1 MSTKVEFK
9 NVTKKYKMY
18 TRQIDKIKDLFT
30 SKESGDF
37 HYALSDVSF
46 SVESGE
52 IVGIIGL
59 NGSGKSTMSNLIS
72 GVTMPNEG
80 DVYVNGTAS
89 LIAIS
94 AGLNGQ
100 LTGLENIELKG
111 LMMGLSKKQ
120 IQEITPKVI
129 EFAEVGK
136 FINQPVKNYSSGM
149 RSRLGFAISINI
161 DPDVLV
167 IDEALSVGDPTFTQ
181 KCLDKMNE
189 FKDNGKTIFFISHS
203 LGQVKSFCTKAIW
216 VHYGKIKDY
225 GDVLPVT
232 AQYQKFLADYQ
243 KMTPEERIKFKA
255 EQLKENTHG
264 LLMTN
269 DVKTKKGFFDIFK
282 K

>member
-9 NVTKKYKMY
+9 HVTKKYKMY
-18 TRQIDKIKDLFT
+18 TRQVDKIKDLFT
-30 SKESGDF
+30 TKETGDY

-46 SVESGE
+46 KVESGE

-72 GVTMPNEG
+72 GVTMPNQGEVFV
-80 DVYVNGTAS
+80 DGTAS

-94 AGLNGQ
+94 AGLSGQ

-111 LMMGLSKKQ
+111 LMMGLSKKE

-149 RSRLGFAISINI
+149 RSRLGFAIAINI

-189 FKDNGKTIFFISHS
+189 FKAAGKTIFFISHS
-203 LGQVKSFCTKAIW
+203 LAQVKSFCTKAIW

-232 AQYQKFLADYQ
+232 AQYQKFLADYT
-243 KMTPEERIKFKA
+243 KLSPEERIKFKA
-255 EQLKENTHG
+255 AQLKENTHG
-264 LLMTN
+264 LLMT
-269 DVKTKKGFFDIFK
+269 DDEEKKKGIFDIFRK
-282 K
+282 